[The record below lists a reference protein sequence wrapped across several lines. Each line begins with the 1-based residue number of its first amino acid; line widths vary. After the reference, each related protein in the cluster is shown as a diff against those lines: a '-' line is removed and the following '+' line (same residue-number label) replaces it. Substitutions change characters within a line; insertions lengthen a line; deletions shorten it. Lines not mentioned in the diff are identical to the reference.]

1 MPEVDYDFYL
11 NTFHGRVSNADF
23 SRLMVYASAYLE
35 ERTMGRI
42 NDDLPE
48 ETVQKVKLALCA
60 VVDAYHQN
68 EKVGGKAAETND
80 GISVTYAVGTAT
92 SKSESRRLYDAAA
105 LFLGPTGLLYR
116 GVM

>member
-1 MPEVDYDFYL
+1 MPDVDYKFYTG
-11 NTFHGRVSNADF
+11 TFHGKVSEADF
-23 SRLMVYASAYLE
+23 TRLKVYASAYLD

-60 VVDAYHQN
+60 LVDAYHQN
-68 EKVGGKAAETND
+68 EKGGTVAAETND
-80 GISVTYAVGTAT
+80 GVSVTYAVGTA
-92 SKSESRRLYDAAA
+92 KSESRRLYDALA